1 MVRSFPE
8 TSGFNYANSVFTV
21 LLFTIFFS
29 FFSCQPSSK
38 QTANPNLGIEPY
50 EENPFY
56 WSYKGLPTLL
66 LGGTKEDNIFQIED
80 LRDHLELL
88 KSVGGNYIRCTMS
101 SRDSGNVRPYLL
113 NDKGLY
119 DLNTPNPDY
128 WDRLQNLLEISKE
141 LDIIVQLEIW
151 ATYDFYWGDLRWSH
165 NPFNPELNAN
175 YTSEES
181 GLPDSIAYPAQTRVN
196 PFFTTVPDLAN
207 NELLI
212 KYQKQ
217 FVDKVME
224 TTLPYNNVLY
234 CIDNE
239 TNAHYAWGKYWSA
252 YIRNIAS
259 EKGQKI
265 YVTEMWDN
273 WDPTNGAVAGAK
285 IQHPDLGGWYAE
297 YTNPELH
304 EDSNYA
310 YSINDTVSYNFVD
323 IANHNAQDGQLHYE
337 TGLWVRKTIEKSGKI
352 RPINNVKIYGA
363 DISQLWSGS
372 EEEGQ
377 QRFWRNI
384 FAGHASVRF
393 HRPSAGIG
401 LNGLAA
407 ANIRSMRM
415 LEESIDLFS
424 FRPANEFLEERN
436 SNEAYCMTNDNGDFL
451 LYFPLGGMVKLNI
464 PETDYSM
471 QSLRIGKS
479 LWMEPKTIRFPGVI
493 AAPHDEPWVYVI
505 RKSD

>member
-1 MVRSFPE
+1 MIRFVPGSSNVRLSKI
-8 TSGFNYANSVFTV
+8 SVVV
-21 LLFTIFFS
+21 LLFSAIFTLL
-29 FFSCQPSSK
+29 SCQQSSRRSADPSR
-38 QTANPNLGIEPY
+38 GIEPY
-50 EENPFY
+50 QENPFY

-66 LGGTKEDNIFQIED
+66 LGGTTEDNIFQIED

-128 WDRLQNLLEISKE
+128 WDRLQNLLEISEE

-165 NPFNPELNAN
+165 NPFNPKLNIN
-175 YTSEES
+175 YTPEES
-181 GLPDSIAYPAQTRVN
+181 GLPDSIAYPAQSKVN
-196 PFFTTVPDLAN
+196 PFFTTVPELGN
-207 NELLI
+207 NKLLI
-212 KYQKQ
+212 KYQQQ
-217 FVDKVME
+217 FVNKVLE

-239 TNAHYAWGKYWSA
+239 TNAHYEWGKYWSA
-252 YIRNIAS
+252 YIRNIAA
-259 EKGQKI
+259 EKGKKI
-265 YVTEMWDN
+265 YLTEMWDN

-285 IQHPDLGGWYAE
+285 MQHPDLGGWYAE
-297 YTNPELH
+297 YTNTELH
-304 EDSNYA
+304 KNSNYA

-323 IANHNAQDGQLHYE
+323 IANHNAQDGQLHYD
-337 TGLWVRKTIEKSGKI
+337 TGLWVRKTIEKSGNI

-384 FAGHASVRF
+384 FAGHASARF
-393 HRPSAGIG
+393 HRPTAGIG
-401 LNGLAA
+401 LGKLAQT
-407 ANIRSMRM
+407 NIRSMRM
-415 LEESIDLFS
+415 LEESIDIFS
-424 FRPANEFLEERN
+424 FRPANEFLSDRAG
-436 SNEAYCMTNDNGDFL
+436 NEAYCMTNDQGDFL
-451 LYFPLGGMVKLNI
+451 LYFPLGGMVKFNI
-464 PETDYSM
+464 PEAQYTT
-471 QSLRIGKS
+471 QSLRISKS
-479 LWMEPKTIRFPGVI
+479 LWIGPKMIAFPGI
-493 AAPHDEPWVYVI
+493 MAAPHDEPWVFVI
-505 RKSD
+505 QKED